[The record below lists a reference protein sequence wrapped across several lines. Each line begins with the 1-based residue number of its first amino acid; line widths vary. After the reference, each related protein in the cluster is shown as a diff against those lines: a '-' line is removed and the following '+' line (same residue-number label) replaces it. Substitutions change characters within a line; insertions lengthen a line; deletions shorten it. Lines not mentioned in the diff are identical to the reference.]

1 MKSYI
6 ISSSDVKYETNISM
20 EDTPL
25 EIVIHQRHKR

>member
-20 EDTPL
+20 EDTPPRDRQEL
-25 EIVIHQRHKR
+25 L